1 MRVDSMYGIPAY
13 SGDSSQF
20 NYKTR
25 GVIFD
30 ELRAKNN
37 NKSFKKPI
45 KQWKE

>member
-1 MRVDSMYGIPAY
+1 MKVDSMYGIPPY

-20 NYKTR
+20 IYKTR
-25 GVIFD
+25 GAIFD

-45 KQWKE
+45 IKWKE

>member
-1 MRVDSMYGIPAY
+1 MRVDSMYGIPPY

-25 GVIFD
+25 GTIFD
-30 ELRAKNN
+30 VFR
-37 NKSFKKPI
+37 NKYNKHKKPI